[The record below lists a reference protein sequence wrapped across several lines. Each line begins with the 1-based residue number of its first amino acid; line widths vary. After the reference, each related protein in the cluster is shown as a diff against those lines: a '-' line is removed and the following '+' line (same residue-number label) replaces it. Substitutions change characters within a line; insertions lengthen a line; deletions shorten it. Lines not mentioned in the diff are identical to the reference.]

1 MIRLKL
7 DENFPSSLSEWL
19 RQKGSD
25 AESVFEENL
34 SGADDEAIYSKCQEE
49 NRCLVT
55 LDLDFSNI
63 IRFPAEHTQGII
75 VIRPNRPANFEVMKS
90 MVGLLLQTL
99 EQHDPTHCL
108 WILEPHQLRIRK
120 PKQEENE

>member
-34 SGADDEAIYSKCQEE
+34 SGADDEAIYFKCQEE
-49 NRCLVT
+49 RRCLVT

-63 IRFPAEHTQGII
+63 IRFPAENTPGII
-75 VIRPNRPANFEVMKS
+75 VIRPNRPANLEVMKS
-90 MVGLLLQTL
+90 MIELLLRAL
-99 EQHDPTHCL
+99 EQHDPAHCL

-120 PKQEENE
+120 PKQGEKE